1 MFKVYEKDGR
11 YFFEYGMKRI
21 ETTELIDEDLVVHD
35 KDFGYIY
42 KSKLICEYQVSEEQ
56 ASKAISKTKRK

>member
-21 ETTELIDEDLVVHD
+21 ETTELIDEDLVVQD

-42 KSKLICEYQVSEEQ
+42 KSKLICEYRVLEE
-56 ASKAISKTKRK
+56 